1 MNKTENERDKGIFFI
16 FDASSEGR
24 VLLCGDG
31 LPYNGGDYGDI
42 VRENGSV
49 LFTRAGQSEPDT
61 WGSLTDGSPIPE
73 GYRFVSRRDLA
84 GLFGFDVFT
93 RSGMAFQ
100 MMNLRINNKF
110 CGKCGGEMRDNEAER
125 ARECPMCGR
134 VAYPV
139 LSPAVIVAVEK
150 EGRLLMGHNVSFPK
164 GRYSIIAGFASPG
177 ETLEQTAEREVLEE
191 SGIKIKNIKYFGSQP
206 WPFPSSMMLGFRAE
220 WESGEPSPDGEE
232 LEDVRWFG
240 KDELPDIPPNI
251 SISRKL
257 IDNWLRS

>member
-1 MNKTENERDKGIFFI
+1 MNKTENEWDNGIFFI

-24 VLLCGDG
+24 VLLRGDE
-31 LPYNGGDYGDI
+31 LIRNGDNYGDI

-49 LFTRAGQSEPDT
+49 LFACDGQSEPDT
-61 WGSLTDGSPIPE
+61 WSLWAGVMPIPE
-73 GYRFVSRRDLA
+73 GHRFVSRRDIA
-84 GLFGFDVFT
+84 GLFGFDIFT

-100 MMNLRINNKF
+100 MMSLRINNKF
-110 CGKCGGEMRDNEAER
+110 CGKCGGAMRDNEAER
-125 ARECPMCGR
+125 ARECPACGR
-134 VAYPV
+134 IVYPA
-139 LSPAVIVAVEK
+139 LSPAIIVAVEK
-150 EGRLLMGHNVSFPK
+150 EGKLLMGHNVGFPK

-177 ETLEQTAEREVLEE
+177 ETLEQAVEREVLEE

-206 WPFPSSMMLGFRAE
+206 WPFPASMMLGFRAE

-232 LEDVRWFG
+232 LEDVCWFG
-240 KDELPDIPPNI
+240 RDELPDIPPNI